1 MQMTMAHLTG
11 NRLWGAIVLS
21 AFTVFRSGQSCLIV
35 SNVLYRLSC
44 PYPHS
49 RFGYSIV
56 PGRTAPRI
64 RRLLIWKESIPG
76 TSWISRSHSS
86 IRATAP
92 AVMAEE
98 MQEPVR
104 GENLPPGSAPTTLTP
119 GAVMSGLSLPV
130 RVYPLPEVCET
141 APVFPS

>member
-1 MQMTMAHLTG
+1 MGIISRFTDIMKANTHA
-11 NRLWGAIVLS
+11 VLS
-21 AFTVFRSGQSCLIV
+21 RMEEANADKLLEQYIRETKDTLGQV
-35 SNVLYRLSC
+35 KAE
-44 PYPHS
+44 
-49 RFGYSIV
+49 
-56 PGRTAPRI
+56 TA
-64 RRLLIWKESIPG
+64 
-76 TSWISRSHSS
+76 
-86 IRATAP
+86 

-141 APVFPS
+141 APVFAS